1 MNKKRLTAEE
11 RRTQIVK
18 VAMRLFSMR
27 GFKGTT
33 TREIA
38 ERAKISEATIF
49 KHFAKKEHL
58 YSAIIDM
65 QCNDREGQSLLIK
78 RLEGKDGRE
87 AFMAIALF
95 LLQTHQKDPTFMKL
109 LMFSALEGHK
119 VSDIFIKTRGLETL
133 DYLAGYIAK
142 LMKDRSQESGVRSQK
157 TGGSRQET
165 VGRKQY
171 AVGSCC
177 LLLTAYSLLF
187 FILLTEVHAE
197 EKTITLQDACR
208 SAISTYE
215 SLMLSQEDLYQA
227 EKGIDKAVSQL
238 LPSITADGNYIK
250 Y

>member
-1 MNKKRLTAEE
+1 
-11 RRTQIVK
+11 
-18 VAMRLFSMR
+18 MR

-119 VSDIFIKTRGLETL
+119 LSDIFIKTRGLETL

-142 LMKDRSQESGVRSQK
+142 LMKDGAFKKVDARLAARAFLGMVVHYSMMQEIYGMKKFLKIPPKK
-157 TGGSRQET
+157 TAET
-165 VGRKQY
+165 FVEI
-171 AVGSCC
+171 
-177 LLLTAYSLLF
+177 F
-187 FILLTEVHAE
+187 FEGMKRRRV
-197 EKTITLQDACR
+197 
-208 SAISTYE
+208 
-215 SLMLSQEDLYQA
+215 
-227 EKGIDKAVSQL
+227 
-238 LPSITADGNYIK
+238 
-250 Y
+250 

>member
-11 RRTQIVK
+11 RRRQIVK

-65 QCNDREGQSLLIK
+65 QCNDREGQSLLVK

-119 VSDIFIKTRGLETL
+119 LSDIFIKTRGLETL

-142 LMKDRSQESGVRSQK
+142 LVKDGVFKKMDTRLAARAFLGMIVHYSMMQESGVR
-157 TGGSRQET
+157 RQEA
-165 VGRKQY
+165 VGRKRL
-171 AVGSCC
+171 AGS
-177 LLLTAYSLLF
+177 SM
-187 FILLTEVHAE
+187 
-197 EKTITLQDACR
+197 Q
-208 SAISTYE
+208 
-215 SLMLSQEDLYQA
+215 
-227 EKGIDKAVSQL
+227 
-238 LPSITADGNYIK
+238 
-250 Y
+250 

>member
-1 MNKKRLTAEE
+1 MGLPQQNKRVPETMNKKRLTAEE
-11 RRTQIVK
+11 RRRQIVK

-65 QCNDREGQSLLIK
+65 QCNDREGQSLLVK

-119 VSDIFIKTRGLETL
+119 LSDIFIKTRGLETL

-142 LMKDRSQESGVRSQK
+142 LMKDGAFKKVDARLAARAFLGMVVHYSMMQEIYGMKKFLKIPPQK
-157 TGGSRQET
+157 TAET
-165 VGRKQY
+165 FVEI
-171 AVGSCC
+171 
-177 LLLTAYSLLF
+177 F
-187 FILLTEVHAE
+187 FEGM
-197 EKTITLQDACR
+197 KR
-208 SAISTYE
+208 R
-215 SLMLSQEDLYQA
+215 
-227 EKGIDKAVSQL
+227 
-238 LPSITADGNYIK
+238 
-250 Y
+250 